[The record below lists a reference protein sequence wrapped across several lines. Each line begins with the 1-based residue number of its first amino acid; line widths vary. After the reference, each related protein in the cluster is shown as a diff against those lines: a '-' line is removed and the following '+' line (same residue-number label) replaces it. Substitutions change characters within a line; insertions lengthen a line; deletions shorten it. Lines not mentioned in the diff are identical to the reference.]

1 MQDTLSEGTARAAQL
16 APSAV
21 TASAVG
27 GSATRSVAGRVS
39 PTTSGSSAVSPAGG
53 SRPSPPRHQGFRVY
67 RCLHYGKLSPA
78 ATKPTQN
85 HSMLHITKQKLIH
98 DVVNYPT
105 GVCTAHTAHA
115 APAGARC
122 LSPRCLRCKPAM
134 CMSQEVHAI
143 QHHSANTKD
152 ASVAVKAQKARR
164 WIALSSSR
172 LRFDS

>member
-105 GVCTAHTAHA
+105 GARALRTQHTPRQPGRAVSHHA
-115 APAGARC
+115 ASGANPPC
-122 LSPRCLRCKPAM
+122 ACLRR
-134 CMSQEVHAI
+134 CMRFSI
-143 QHHSANTKD
+143 T
-152 ASVAVKAQKARR
+152 ARTR
-164 WIALSSSR
+164 RTQAWP
-172 LRFDS
+172 